1 MSDELKVASTEPVEL
16 NDDKTPSKTEEVK
29 EEIKIDEKPESKDE
43 KPLPID
49 KDEDAPPAPPRPVD
63 PVTKLKKELK
73 DAFPS
78 IDDRLIT
85 GILIASQGDLDLSF
99 NALLY
104 ISDESMEEP
113 PIAVKPPV
121 PSKAGLT
128 SKPELTD
135 DEKLARQL
143 QKEFE
148 MEERRRR
155 RRAKRQEE
163 QQLQDDESP
172 DEFEQIKQN
181 FNQGLEEARSTLNG
195 WISGVAKR
203 FDNGGQASSSS
214 SNQQN
219 PKLFGALGGSQFKKN
234 RFDEDPEILD
244 HNFHEKI
251 KLNDNDEKVPSL
263 PKRKTDQAINSNPA
277 PVNSDAFLV
286 DDSDDDDDKKDIKL

>member
-1 MSDELKVASTEPVEL
+1 MSDQLKVVSSEPVEL
-16 NDDKTPSKTEEVK
+16 DDDKKTSPNTEEVK
-29 EEIKIDEKPESKDE
+29 EEPKTEVKVESKDE
-43 KPLPID
+43 KPQPID

-63 PVTKLKKELK
+63 PVTQLKKELK

-99 NALLY
+99 NALLF

-113 PIAVKPPV
+113 PIPVKPPV
-121 PSKAGLT
+121 PSKAGLSNT
-128 SKPELTD
+128 KPELTD

-155 RRAKRQEE
+155 RRAKRQE
-163 QQLQDDESP
+163 QQLQDDDSP

-203 FDNGGQASSSS
+203 FDNPSGQSTN
-214 SNQQN
+214 SNQN

-234 RFDEDPEILD
+234 KFDEDPEILD

-251 KLNDNDEKVPSL
+251 KLNDNEEQGPTL
-263 PKRKTDQAINSNPA
+263 PRRKTDQSINSNPA